1 MLEKTERY
9 KKSLDAILRISSM
22 LSNLGYEVVE
32 RDDGYDKFGFHGKYC
47 LDEYN
52 IHFRTTA
59 GCCGNVFLEA
69 GCFADKDFDV
79 SMKMMVY
86 DDFEHAASILHDT
99 IKDFILSK
107 RFGKR

>member
-1 MLEKTERY
+1 MLEKTEKY
-9 KKSLDAILRISSM
+9 KKSLDAMLHISSM

-32 RDDGYDKFGFHGKYC
+32 RDDGYDEFGFYGTYSFG
-47 LDEYN
+47 ERN
-52 IHFRTTA
+52 IHFRVKA
-59 GCCGNVFLEA
+59 GCCGNVFLDA
-69 GCFADKDFDV
+69 GCYAENDFDV
-79 SMKMMVY
+79 SMKMTVY